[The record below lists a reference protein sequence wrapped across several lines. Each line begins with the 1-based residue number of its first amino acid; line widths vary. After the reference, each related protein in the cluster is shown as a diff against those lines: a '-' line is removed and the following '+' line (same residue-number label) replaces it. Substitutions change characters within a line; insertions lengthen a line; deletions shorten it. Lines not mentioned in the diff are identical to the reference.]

1 MPDKKA
7 PVIVVKKSR
16 LKAPAAEPP
25 LPEPHAGAA
34 VAETPG
40 VPPTPVAP
48 ETTAEN
54 AVLLTRKSFSQRAG
68 NNSEKMTHFARTF
81 PALWPDFDKGK
92 FRPMK
97 VGIKEQVKAYI
108 DAHPDCGMTF
118 EEWVQAV
125 RVVTSR
131 IEYQRCLKE
140 GKSRYDI
147 HGEPDGEVSAKDA
160 EDARL
165 RVARIKAVL
174 DARRDAQVKQ
184 NDASTE

>member
-1 MPDKKA
+1 MPNKKA

-34 VAETPG
+34 EAETPG
-40 VPPTPVAP
+40 VPPPLVAP
-48 ETTAEN
+48 DTATEN
-54 AVLLTRKSFSQRAG
+54 AAPLTRKPFSRQAASNR
-68 NNSEKMTHFARTF
+68 EKMAHFARTF

-118 EEWVQAV
+118 GEWVQAV

-140 GKSRYDI
+140 GKPRYDI

-160 EDARL
+160 EYARL
-165 RVARIKAVL
+165 RVARIKARL
-174 DARRDAQVKQ
+174 DAYRDAQVKQ
-184 NDASTE
+184 NDVPAE

>member
-16 LKAPAAEPP
+16 LQVSADEPVSATHTAEATTTQTPGEPDAAVKHST
-25 LPEPHAGAA
+25 PHASKPSNKRA
-34 VAETPG
+34 
-40 VPPTPVAP
+40 
-48 ETTAEN
+48 
-54 AVLLTRKSFSQRAG
+54 RKNF
-68 NNSEKMTHFARTF
+68 EKVTLFARTF
-81 PALWPDFDKGK
+81 PALWPDFDKGR

-97 VGIKEQVKAYI
+97 VGIKEQVKAWI
-108 DAHPDCGMTF
+108 EAHPDCGMTF
-118 EEWVQAV
+118 GEWIQAV

-140 GKSRYDI
+140 GKPRYDI

-160 EDARL
+160 EYARL
-165 RVARIKAVL
+165 QVARIKARL

-184 NDASTE
+184 NDAPAE